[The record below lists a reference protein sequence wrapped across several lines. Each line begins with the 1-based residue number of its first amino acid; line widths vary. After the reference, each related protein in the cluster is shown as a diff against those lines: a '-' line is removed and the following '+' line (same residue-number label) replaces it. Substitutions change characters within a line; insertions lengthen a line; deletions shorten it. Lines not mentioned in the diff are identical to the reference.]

1 MQRTARVFLP
11 IAGAATPLGTAFDGD
26 PQRWLAGARRDGPRG
41 FTLTLRGGGFNREVL
56 ATIGEPWRSASA
68 HWRTISWTPIA
79 ADGERAAVDRL
90 LPTLEGEL
98 GLHTRDE
105 DRVSLVLDARY
116 DPPGGPL
123 GRAVDAVAL
132 HQFARRTLERFLED
146 IGARLTAEAVML
158 GRQATAED
166 ASARG

>member
-11 IAGAATPLGTAFDGD
+11 VVGAATPLGTAFDGD
-26 PQRWLAGARRDGPRG
+26 PERWLAGSRRDGPHG
-41 FTLTLRGGGFNREVL
+41 YTLTLRGGSFSREVRMTVG
-56 ATIGEPWRSASA
+56 APWRSASA
-68 HWRTISWTPIA
+68 HWRAISWTPIA
-79 ADGERAAVDRL
+79 ADGEPAAVDRL

-116 DPPGGPL
+116 EPPGGQF

-132 HQFARRTLERFLED
+132 HQVARRTLERFLED
-146 IGARLTAEAVML
+146 VGARLTAEAVML
-158 GRQATAED
+158 GEQAHPQR